1 MRLLYH
7 NILKISRVQA
17 MKNGY
22 ISTLVKNIMSKY
34 YPLCWF
40 VSYAMVEFNVYK
52 PRTSE
57 L

>member
-7 NILKISRVQA
+7 NILMISRVQA

-34 YPLCWF
+34 YPFCWF
-40 VSYAMVEFNVYK
+40 VSYAMVEFNVY
-52 PRTSE
+52 RTRF
-57 L
+57 